1 MSWMDQTIFG
11 SDVLGMDGVS
21 RPVSLRRG
29 RGGPR
34 RRVVG
39 SGGVRSYGNQM
50 VSQLCDTMTAA
61 LVADAQG
68 DHGDGQRG
76 GGESG

>member
-1 MSWMDQTIFG
+1 
-11 SDVLGMDGVS
+11 
-21 RPVSLRRG
+21 
-29 RGGPR
+29 
-34 RRVVG
+34 
-39 SGGVRSYGNQM
+39 M